1 MTVYRLADY
10 FIIIY
15 FYKYFKKSSG
25 FINLTNST
33 YLMEIKPKTIKSAQ
47 LKNLIVKQLYFDK
60 ALSCAELSEL
70 FDKSIPSIT
79 KAVNELMSEGFVV
92 EQGYAPS
99 SGGRRPLL
107 YSIKPD
113 AMYILAVAMDQLS
126 TRIQLLDLLNRPV
139 ADSLTIDLKLH
150 NSDEALGT
158 LIKSI
163 NNYIIRTGIPKEKI
177 AGIGMGMPGFINVRQ
192 GINYTY
198 LSAGGK
204 SLTQY
209 LKDQIG
215 LPVYIDNDSSLIALA
230 EQRFGIAKAQQNV
243 MVINLGWGIGLGM
256 IVNGEIFRGHNG
268 FAGELS
274 HIPLSDD
281 EKLCACGKRGCLET
295 VASMLVVVEKAIEG
309 IKSGRVTSLKTLDDV
324 PSKSLG
330 DDILTAAGNGDQF
343 AIELLSDAAYK
354 IGKALAILIH
364 IMNPQTIV
372 LSGRGARAGK
382 ILLAPIQQA
391 LHKYCIP
398 RLAESTQ
405 LLISNLGFDAELI
418 GSAVLMME
426 NFDKEVKTISSVL
439 N

>member
-1 MTVYRLADY
+1 
-10 FIIIY
+10 
-15 FYKYFKKSSG
+15 
-25 FINLTNST
+25 
-33 YLMEIKPKTIKSAQ
+33 MEIKPKTVKSAQ
-47 LKNLIVKQLYFDK
+47 LKNLIVKQLYFDT

-79 KAVNELMSEGFVV
+79 KAVNELIAEGFVV
-92 EQGYAPS
+92 EHGYAPS

-139 ADSLTIDLKLH
+139 ADSMTFDLRLL
-150 NSDEALGT
+150 NNNEALGI
-158 LIKSI
+158 LVKSV
-163 NNYIIRTGIPKEKI
+163 NNYILKSGISKEKI

-192 GINYTY
+192 GVNYTY
-198 LSAGGK
+198 LNAGNR
-204 SLTQY
+204 SLVQY
-209 LKDQIG
+209 LCDEIG

-256 IVNGEIFRGHNG
+256 IINNEIFRGQNG

-281 EKLCACGKRGCLET
+281 DALCACGKRGCLET
-295 VASMLVVVEKAIEG
+295 VASMKVVAERAIEG
-309 IKSGRVTSLKTLDDV
+309 INSGRATGIKETLV
-324 PSKSLG
+324 ASKALL
-330 DDILTAAGNGDQF
+330 DDILDAAGKGDQF

-405 LLISNLGFDAELI
+405 LLISDLGFDAELI
-418 GSAVLMME
+418 GAAVLMME
-426 NFDKEVKTISSVL
+426 NFEKEVKSLPVTTL
-439 N
+439 

>member
-1 MTVYRLADY
+1 MDT
-10 FIIIY
+10 
-15 FYKYFKKSSG
+15 
-25 FINLTNST
+25 
-33 YLMEIKPKTIKSAQ
+33 KPKTVKSAQ
-47 LKNLIVKQLYFDK
+47 LKNLIVKQLYFDT

-79 KAVNELMSEGFVV
+79 KAVNELITDGFVV
-92 EQGYAPS
+92 EHGYAPS

-107 YSIKPD
+107 YAIKPD

-139 ADSLTIDLKLH
+139 ADSFTFDLKLLNNEQALDILVKSM
-150 NSDEALGT
+150 NS
-158 LIKSI
+158 
-163 NNYIIRTGIPKEKI
+163 YIIRAGIPKEKI
-177 AGIGMGMPGFINVRQ
+177 AGVGMGMPGFVNVRQ

-198 LSAGGK
+198 LNSGGK
-204 SLTQY
+204 NLNQY
-209 LKDQIG
+209 IKEQLG
-215 LPVYIDNDSSLIALA
+215 LPVYIDNDSSLIALS

-274 HIPLSDD
+274 HIPISEDD
-281 EKLCACGKRGCLET
+281 ALCPCGKRGCLET
-295 VASMLVVVEKAIEG
+295 VASMQVVAEKAIEG
-309 IKSGRVTSLKTLDDV
+309 INSGRATSVKSTTTTPSKTL
-324 PSKSLG
+324 L
-330 DDILTAAGNGDQF
+330 DDILDAADKGDQF
-343 AIELLSDAAYK
+343 AIELLSDSAYK

-426 NFDKEVKTISSVL
+426 NFDKEAKGITKAAI
-439 N
+439 